1 MKDKIITSLGE
12 ISDFFYSQNFKIE
25 ILTMTLVCIF
35 ISNFWLNIQIKI
47 LKCEEWSDFIYKN
60 LEIP

>member
-1 MKDKIITSLGE
+1 MKYKKITSLGE

-35 ISNFWLNIQIKI
+35 ISNF
-47 LKCEEWSDFIYKN
+47 
-60 LEIP
+60 